1 MNTPTNGE
9 IAVMIKSLTASFVEF
24 TTSNKEEHNRIESQ
38 VQKTNG
44 RVTSLE
50 KTKYM
55 AIGAIVFI
63 NVIIVPIILSYFSN
77 HLKI

>member
-1 MNTPTNGE
+1 MSTPTNGE
-9 IAVMIKSLTASFVEF
+9 ISVMIKSFDANFKEF
-24 TTSNKEEHNRIESQ
+24 CASNKEEHIRIESQ

-63 NVIIVPIILSYFSN
+63 NVIIVPIILSYLNN